1 MIRSAF
7 KFSNP
12 RINKSIFISN
22 DEIKGFDEKKYS
34 MNIEANTEIKKK
46 PNIPSAIVR
55 LTMTINKDEKNIY
68 ENKLPFFIEVAAIA
82 EFSWNEQL
90 EERGIDSFLQMNAP
104 ALLLSYIRSQVAYIT
119 TQAGFPA
126 LNIPFMDFTQQK

>member
-55 LTMTINKDEKNIY
+55 LTVTINKDEKNIY
-68 ENKLPFFIEVAAIA
+68 ENKLPFFIE
-82 EFSWNEQL
+82 L
-90 EERGIDSFLQMNAP
+90 
-104 ALLLSYIRSQVAYIT
+104 T
-119 TQAGFPA
+119 
-126 LNIPFMDFTQQK
+126 